1 MKGRENVMSYTL
13 SAKTAALQPY
23 TPNEGVYRIRL
34 DANESFLLPTETD
47 REAMGQVIADLDLR
61 RYPDPLATEACE
73 AFAALYELDP
83 ALVTAGNGSDE
94 LISVIMSVF
103 LQKGEKVLTVS
114 PDFSM
119 YKFYTSIT
127 ENPCLVLDKNE
138 DLTIDVDK
146 VISTINTENVRL
158 FIFSNPCNPT
168 SLGLNRDAVR
178 RILRETS
185 ALIVLDEAY
194 MDFWDQSLLGEV
206 TEYDNLIILRTASK
220 ALGLAAVRLGFAV
233 ANETLTGILRAAKSP
248 YNVNAATQAI
258 ATIALSNPLYK
269 DVYIDLLVES
279 RKQLSEGLS
288 RLVEKGYIKKLYE
301 SCTNFVLIEIE
312 DAPYFWE
319 ELADFGIV
327 VRLFGNNRLRITA
340 GTEAENKEVIAGI
353 ASIARHR
360 EQEAEGTL

>member
-1 MKGRENVMSYTL
+1 MSYTL
-13 SAKTAALQPY
+13 CDKSAALKPY
-23 TPNEGVYRIRL
+23 TPNGGVYRIRL
-34 DANESFLLPTETD
+34 DANESFLLPTDTD
-47 REAMGQVIADLDLR
+47 REAMGQAIADLDLR
-61 RYPDPLATEACE
+61 RYPDPLATEVCQ
-73 AFAALYELDP
+73 AFATLYGVDP

-103 LQKGEKVLTVS
+103 LQKGEKVLTLS

-119 YKFYTSIT
+119 YRFYTDIAET
-127 ENPCLVLDKNE
+127 PCVTLPKND

-146 VISTINTENVRL
+146 VIQTIRQENMRM

-168 SLGLNRDAVR
+168 SLGLDREAVR
-178 RILRETS
+178 RIVNETE

-194 MDFWDQSLLGEV
+194 MDFWDQSLLSEV
-206 TEYDNLIILRTASK
+206 EQYENLIILRTASK

-233 ANETLTGILRAAKSP
+233 ANKTLTGILRAAKSP
-248 YNVNAATQAI
+248 YNVNSATQTI
-258 ATIALSNPLYK
+258 AAIALSNPLYK
-269 DVYIDLLVES
+269 EFYIDLLIES
-279 RKQLSEGLS
+279 RKQLHDGLS
-288 RLVEKGYIKKLYE
+288 RLVEKGYVKKVYD
-301 SCTNFVLIEIE
+301 SCTNFVLIEVE

-327 VRLFGNNRLRITA
+327 VRLFGQNQLRITA

-360 EQEAEGTL
+360 EEEAEGKL

>member
-1 MKGRENVMSYTL
+1 MKGRVNVMSYTL
-13 SAKTAALQPY
+13 SDKTLALKPY

-47 REAMGQVIADLDLR
+47 REAMGQAVADLDLR
-61 RYPDPLATEACE
+61 RYPDPLATDVCQ
-73 AFAALYELDP
+73 AFAKLYDLDP
-83 ALVTAGNGSDE
+83 DTVTAGNGSDE

-119 YKFYTSIT
+119 YRFYTDIT
-127 ENPCLVLDKNE
+127 ENPCLVLEKND

-146 VISTINTENVRL
+146 VIATINRDVIRM

-168 SLGLNRDAVR
+168 SLGLDRDAVR
-178 RILRETS
+178 RIIRETD

-194 MDFWDQSLLGEV
+194 MDFWDQSLLSEV
-206 TEYDNLIILRTASK
+206 TQYNNVIILRTASK
-220 ALGLAAVRLGFAV
+220 ALGLAAVRLGFTV
-233 ANETLTGILRAAKSP
+233 ANKTLTGIMRAAKSP

-269 DVYIDLLVES
+269 EVYVDLLVQS
-279 RKQLSEGLS
+279 RKQLADGLAK
-288 RLVEKGYIKKLYE
+288 LVEKGYIKTMYE
-301 SCTNFVLIEIE
+301 SCTNFVLIDID

-327 VRLFGNNRLRITA
+327 VRLMGNNRLRITA

>member
-1 MKGRENVMSYTL
+1 MSYRL
-13 SAKTAALQPY
+13 SEKATALKPY
-23 TPNEGVYRIRL
+23 IPNEGVYRIRL

-47 REAMGQVIADLDLR
+47 REAMGQAIAELDLR
-61 RYPDPLATEACE
+61 RYPDPLSTEVCQ
-73 AFAALYELDP
+73 AFASLYHVDP
-83 ALVTAGNGSDE
+83 AMVTAGNGSDE

-103 LQKGEKVLTVS
+103 LEKGEKVLTVA

-119 YKFYTSIT
+119 YRFYTDIT
-127 ENPCLVLDKNE
+127 ENPCIVLDKNE
-138 DLTIDVDK
+138 DLTIDVDR
-146 VISTINTENVRL
+146 VIETIRNEDIRM

-168 SLGLNRDAVR
+168 SLGLDREAVR
-178 RILRETS
+178 RIICETE

-194 MDFWDQSLLGEV
+194 MDFWDQSLLAEV
-206 TEYDNLIILRTASK
+206 QDYDNLIILRTASK

-233 ANETLTGILRAAKSP
+233 ANTTLTGILRAAKSP
-248 YNVNAATQAI
+248 YNVNCATQAM

-269 DVYIDLLVES
+269 EVYVDLIIES
-279 RKQLSEGLS
+279 RKQLYAGMQ
-288 RLVEKGYIKKLYE
+288 RLVKKLYD
-301 SCTNFVLIEIE
+301 SCTNFVLIEVE
-312 DAPYFWE
+312 DAPFFWE

-327 VRLFGNNRLRITA
+327 VRCFGKNRLRITA